1 MSKSP
6 IDKILFTI
14 KTEIDKTR
22 PLISEIEKLRGTRV
36 IILFCGDE
44 SIDHI
49 MCLRTLKLLRRL
61 SKIDKLD
68 LFIDSGGG
76 DIDAACKMVKIL
88 KQYSNSF
95 SVIVPFM
102 AKSAATLIA
111 LNAEELV
118 MCKAS
123 ELGVADP
130 QVREP
135 ITGTY
140 VPAHSIKEAISF
152 IEEVNDP
159 YVKLSLADKLPP
171 LLIGAFRDAQNAAKQ
186 YITEALEKLED
197 KKSDAI
203 HTFTEKYLSHGYP
216 IDRNLCK
223 EVGLNILCPDEK
235 LEKVIYDLF
244 EVYADLMLS
253 LLSKPKIKTFSVIQ
267 ANSEICIS
275 INGKDIT
282 SQFKEFEKALEQ
294 KSELKCKETASP
306 L

>member
-1 MSKSP
+1 MVNSNFLNKILPVIKSEVDKTYSL
-6 IDKILFTI
+6 IDK
-14 KTEIDKTR
+14 
-22 PLISEIEKLRGTRV
+22 IEKLRGTQLLV
-36 IILFCGDE
+36 LFCGDE
-44 SIDHI
+44 PIDHI
-49 MCLRTLKLLRRL
+49 MCLRVLKLLRRL
-61 SKIDKLD
+61 PQINKLD

-76 DIDAACKMVKIL
+76 DIDAACKMVKL
-88 KQYSNSF
+88 LRQYSNKF

-111 LNAEELV
+111 LNADELI
-118 MCKAS
+118 MCKAG

-171 LLIGAFRDAQNAAKQ
+171 LLIGAFRDAQSAGKQ
-186 YITEALEKLED
+186 YIAEALEKLCD
-197 KKSDAI
+197 KKEEAI

-223 EVGLNILCPDEK
+223 DVGLNVIFPDEE
-235 LEKVIYDLF
+235 LEKLVCDLF
-244 EVYADLMLS
+244 EIYADLMLS
-253 LLSKPKIKTFSVIQ
+253 MLNRPKIKSFSVIQ
-267 ANSEICIS
+267 ANSEIYIS
-275 INGKDIT
+275 INSRDIT
-282 SQFKEFEKALEQ
+282 PQFREYEKSMEIEKATT
-294 KSELKCKETASP
+294 K
-306 L
+306 